1 MSNKD
6 KLSVG
11 LKVYL
16 KPVNNAARY
25 GDKELR
31 EQVIKKIG
39 KKYFFV
45 GTEES
50 NNERFWHKF
59 DIEELNEVTNYS
71 ADWQFYFTKQDY
83 LDDIEFNNLS
93 NEIRGKFGSY
103 GRLDDLTL
111 DQLRRIK
118 EIINE

>member
-6 KLSVG
+6 KLSIG

-25 GDKELR
+25 GNNEIKEL
-31 EQVIKKIG
+31 VIKKIG

-45 GTEES
+45 GGE
-50 NNERFWHKF
+50 NQDNERFWTKF
-59 DIEELNEVTNYS
+59 DIEELREVSNYS
-71 ADWQFYFTKQDY
+71 PDWKLYFSKQEI
-83 LDDIEFNNLS
+83 LDEQESDKLTS
-93 NEIRGKFGSY
+93 EIRNKFGSY
-103 GRLDDLTL
+103 GRLDLTL